1 MFDWSK
7 NQQIQLA
14 QKKRKDEAMRKMAV
28 VKSRRTKYK
37 RQLEVTDT
45 QNDKDD
51 KDIEMG
57 YLGQDVETQSYRMS
71 VSRNSYQPMVKAAD
85 LGISDDSIEDDS
97 LDNSRANVLEND

>member
-1 MFDWSK
+1 
-7 NQQIQLA
+7 
-14 QKKRKDEAMRKMAV
+14 
-28 VKSRRTKYK
+28 
-37 RQLEVTDT
+37 
-45 QNDKDD
+45 
-51 KDIEMG
+51 MG